1 MAERESAR
9 PTRLKKLLLDKKR
22 KMWVELRDELFRKLG
37 KEYNAQFDNPR
48 DIEEMALIDMIED
61 TGMAV
66 ADIRRDELE
75 KMDEALRK
83 LEDGTYG
90 ICSECGG
97 EIEEARLKVMPFA
110 TFCVKCKSDR
120 EFFKKAT
127 L

>member
-1 MAERESAR
+1 MAGKDSVRVN
-9 PTRLKKLLLDKKR
+9 RLKKILLDKKR
-22 KMWVELRDELFRKLG
+22 KMWTELRDELFRKLG

-48 DIEEMALIDMIED
+48 DIEEMALIDIIED
-61 TGMAV
+61 TGIAV
-66 ADIRRDELE
+66 ADIRRQELE

-90 ICSECGG
+90 VCSECG
-97 EIEEARLKVMPFA
+97 EDIEEERLKVMPFA
-110 TFCVKCKSDR
+110 TACVKCKSDK